1 MTEDQ
6 ARQRIADVFAEY
18 VHPHL
23 LSARLGEPDLLN
35 EHPMDLEAE
44 VDGAGVIVSVIERSP
59 DDVTECRSVS
69 ARQPESIAVGDFYA
83 LITLDPEDL
92 GYEKAISLAAGVSE
106 SGIFFRLMDDNIE
119 MQPTE
124 FAEMLREHQEDE
136 E

>member
-44 VDGAGVIVSVIERSP
+44 DDGAGVIVSVIERST
-59 DDVTECRSVS
+59 DDTTDCRSIS
-69 ARQPESIAVGDFYA
+69 ARQPESVSVGDFYV
-83 LITLDPEDL
+83 LITVDPEDV
-92 GYEKAISLAAGVSE
+92 GYEKAIALTAGVSE

-119 MQPTE
+119 VGPTE
-124 FAEMLREHQEDE
+124 FAEVLREYQEDE